1 MRIYFEWIGLW
12 DLMEGFS
19 IVEELIVSY
28 LEVQITEHELD
39 LHSVKRLDKV
49 MGNRNKDD
57 CNRYIF
63 S

>member
-1 MRIYFEWIGLW
+1 MW

-28 LEVQITEHELD
+28 LEVQITEQELD